1 MEQYQSLSKEQ
12 LLGLCEDL
20 KAQYEGY
27 KAQNL
32 KLDMS
37 RGKPS
42 PEQLDLT
49 MGMLDILHKGSGMV
63 SGGVDTRNYGMMDG
77 LPEAKK
83 IFADILEVEPGMII
97 IGGTS
102 SLNMMYDTVV
112 RALLLG
118 VYGGKEPWIRQGKL
132 KFLCPVP
139 GYDRHFAITEQ
150 LGIEMVGIPMDENGP
165 DMDLVEQYVNSD
177 PSVKGIWCVPT
188 YSNPGGIV
196 YSDAVVRRFAALR
209 PAADDFRIFWDN
221 AYVVHDLYPE
231 RAPKLYN
238 LFEAC
243 KEYGSEDMVFEFCST
258 SKVSFSGGGICAMAA
273 SERNIELIKKQM
285 SVQVICFD
293 KVNQLQH
300 VRFFKD
306 KDGVLQHMKR
316 HAAVIR
322 PKFEL
327 VLGILREELGGL
339 GIASWTDPAGG
350 YFISVDTLPG
360 CAKRTVQL
368 CKEAGVVL
376 TGAGAAFPYGKD
388 PQDQN
393 IRLAP
398 TYPELRE
405 LEVAARLFT
414 LCLKLAAAE
423 RLLAD

>member
-177 PSVKGIWCVPT
+177 PSVKGIWCVPK

-327 VLGILREELGGL
+327 VLGISGKSSGAL
-339 GIASWTDPAGG
+339 ASPAGPTRRAG
-350 YFISVDTLPG
+350 ISSRWTPCPAAPSARYSSARRPG
-360 CAKRTVQL
+360 WSSP
-368 CKEAGVVL
+368 GP
-376 TGAGAAFPYGKD
+376 AAFPYGKD